1 MTVLMPYIPPNV
13 YLLADN
19 LDAALAA
26 GEDIMKSTL
35 VWGTGS
41 DRDGAAIAH
50 SRAAQRTVLQ
60 NVRSLEQILVARVL
74 KSRERSEEIAKRDPR
89 FATVARLYNAGTAIL
104 IEAVGDFGDP
114 TAVDFENG
122 GGAVAFLRTRGL
134 VLEDAPGPS
143 DGQTFKFGDNFLVAG
158 RIRLG
163 TLLDLVAMFLDT
175 LEIHFDLFSD
185 AALETDLLP
194 GEVDPDA
201 PEADLVA
208 DATGHQDQ
216 PSDEDIADAS
226 DGTAREDEGDEDD
239 GASYGVDSL
248 SQALLEVRNL
258 VALDQPRSDEPQ
270 SDQPQSDQR

>member
-1 MTVLMPYIPPNV
+1 MTMLMPYIPPNV

-26 GEDIMKSTL
+26 GEDIMKATL

-50 SRAAQRTVLQ
+50 KRAAQRAILQ

-104 IEAVGDFGDP
+104 IEAVSDFGDP
-114 TAVDFENG
+114 TEIDFESG

-134 VLEDAPGPS
+134 LVEDAPGPS
-143 DGQTFKFGDNFLVAG
+143 DGQTFTFRDNFLVAG

-163 TLLDLVAMFLDT
+163 TLLDLVAMYLDT
-175 LEIHFDLFSD
+175 LETHFDLFSD
-185 AALETDLLP
+185 AAAEPDLMP
-194 GEVDPDA
+194 GEVDPDDVETA
-201 PEADLVA
+201 AATDAATIDAATPLDEAGNIAL
-208 DATGHQDQ
+208 
-216 PSDEDIADAS
+216 DE
-226 DGTAREDEGDEDD
+226 EDD
-239 GASYGVDSL
+239 SGDVDSL
-248 SQALLEVRNL
+248 RDALLEVRNL
-258 VALDQPRSDEPQ
+258 VALDQR
-270 SDQPQSDQR
+270 